1 MTWKAALLVRRVFY
15 PALGWGSIITRIKLN
30 YVWLMLFVRVMFDP
44 TYLKILSFLPPHLTR
59 LIFCALQTIRWCSPL
74 FELLCIFCAFT
85 LWCPDCDGHEVCYSH
100 SASSSSESVC
110 IGGPSMMASAI
121 YEAVCPGS
129 CQPAW
134 QASRLAMVT
143 WPAENPNKLLWPF
156 CPLWPPPVCTRAC
169 STIWR
174 PPLLATNSIWA
185 VAGNATCS
193 GQWSGQVGWPDLS
206 GQAGLASCQ

>member
-1 MTWKAALLVRRVFY
+1 MGVNFFSRKIGHEGGGPRASCLWMQKIPIFIFEYFPNAICQSHVY
-15 PALGWGSIITRIKLN
+15 I
-30 YVWLMLFVRVMFDP
+30 
-44 TYLKILSFLPPHLTR
+44 KILSFLPPHLTR

-129 CQPAW
+129 CQPA
-134 QASRLAMVT
+134 
-143 WPAENPNKLLWPF
+143 
-156 CPLWPPPVCTRAC
+156 
-169 STIWR
+169 
-174 PPLLATNSIWA
+174 
-185 VAGNATCS
+185 
-193 GQWSGQVGWPDLS
+193 
-206 GQAGLASCQ
+206 